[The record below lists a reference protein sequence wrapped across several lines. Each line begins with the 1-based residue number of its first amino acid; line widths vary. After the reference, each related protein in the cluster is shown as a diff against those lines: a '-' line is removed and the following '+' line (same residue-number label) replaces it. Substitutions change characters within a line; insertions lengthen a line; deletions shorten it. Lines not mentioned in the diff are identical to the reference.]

1 MTVDLD
7 ALARRIGDRIR
18 VLREERGITQE
29 KLAYES
35 EFIGSKG
42 YLSDIEAGQ
51 RLPSLKVLAGLAER
65 LEVEIAELLE

>member
-35 EFIGSKG
+35 EFIGSK
-42 YLSDIEAGQ
+42 DK
-51 RLPSLKVLAGLAER
+51 LK
-65 LEVEIAELLE
+65 